1 MATHRLTTSA
11 EAEQNGMERDLLY
24 SSLFFL
30 SLSLSFSFFGQL
42 RAATVIKML
51 MLPACL
57 PAACGPVAPSAHGL
71 IDRRTTL
78 LGQKGGDCL
87 PGGLPEGGVSAQHSA
102 MRVRLN

>member
-24 SSLFFL
+24 SSLFFSVSL
-30 SLSLSFSFFGQL
+30 SLSLIFGQL

-57 PAACGPVAPSAHGL
+57 LPVGQLHP
-71 IDRRTTL
+71 RRM
-78 LGQKGGDCL
+78 
-87 PGGLPEGGVSAQHSA
+87 A
-102 MRVRLN
+102 